1 MAHNVHEPVILEA
14 CQYGS
19 RRSLYG
25 EESRHLGIDGSYG
38 FHLFECL
45 WHFFIWLSDEKYR
58 RLSDRL

>member
-25 EESRHLGIDGSYG
+25 EESRHLGIDDSYG

-45 WHFFIWLSDEKYR
+45 WHFYIWLGDEKY
-58 RLSDRL
+58 